1 MPRDSTLTRGSP
13 AAHQLDHQR
22 VRRTFSP
29 ERNRRRTDFDACSR
43 HALPPNANS
52 FGFNT
57 AISQLL
63 TVPPYVFASASSPCL
78 PFTYP
83 SHIYAPPLP
92 KNSGDAPVVGSM
104 VGPAEE
110 AVPVRARG
118 ARLLPRRLRNQHLR
132 REHRRQVL
140 WHVPRRRGRVR
151 RLPRRRCVVRP
162 PSLPLASFLSLLP
175 CLFLPF
181 FLFLFLFD
189 TRARARG
196 TEPDGAHTG

>member
-1 MPRDSTLTRGSP
+1 MKRANGTPSRPYIHILVGPIVKQVRLQHRDLAAPHRPALRLRQCVPPCAFPPLFPSP
-13 AAHQLDHQR
+13 
-22 VRRTFSP
+22 
-29 ERNRRRTDFDACSR
+29 
-43 HALPPNANS
+43 LPPS
-52 FGFNT
+52 
-57 AISQLL
+57 LL
-63 TVPPYVFASASSPCL
+63 SS
-78 PFTYP
+78 
-83 SHIYAPPLP
+83 HMHAYAPLHQQ
-92 KNSGDAPVVGSM
+92 NSRNAPVVGGL
-104 VGPAEE
+104 VGPAQE

-118 ARLLPRRLRNQHLR
+118 ARLLPRRLRDQHR
-132 REHRRQVL
+132 RRGHRRQVL